1 MLGSMV
7 DNPPNNSDSK
17 TLDLLDRK
25 YEGLRSPVEVIAPGD
40 EIAWPPRS
48 PPAPPEVVET
58 VDGEK

>member
-40 EIAWPPRS
+40 GAAPLEI
-48 PPAPPEVVET
+48 VET
-58 VDGEK
+58 GSWLGT